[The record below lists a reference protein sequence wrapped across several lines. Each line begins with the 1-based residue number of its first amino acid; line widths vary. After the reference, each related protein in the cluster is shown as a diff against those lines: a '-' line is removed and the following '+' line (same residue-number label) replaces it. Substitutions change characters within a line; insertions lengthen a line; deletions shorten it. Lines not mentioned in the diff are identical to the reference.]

1 MNLAIA
7 KVVEN
12 SLAIQ
17 SESAVPL
24 IAKIFGYSRVTEDMR
39 RSILESINYAIE
51 SQKITKD
58 GDFLKPL

>member
-12 SLAIQ
+12 SIAIQ

>member
-12 SLAIQ
+12 SIAIQ
-17 SESAVPL
+17 PESAVPL
-24 IAKIFGYSRVTEDMR
+24 ISKIFGYSRVTEDMR
-39 RSILESINYAIE
+39 ASILESIKYAIE
-51 SQKITKD
+51 SEKITKD

>member
-12 SLAIQ
+12 SIAIQ
-17 SESAVPL
+17 PESAVPL

-51 SQKITKD
+51 IEKITKD